1 MESLYTQVPKKLL
14 PSEYGGEAGPIKDM
28 VAVWEKKILSYSDYF
43 AEDEQYGTEERKR
56 PGKPK
61 DSEALFGIEGSFR
74 KLNVD

>member
-14 PSEYGGEAGPIKDM
+14 PSEYGGEAGPIQDM
-28 VAVWEKKILSYSDYF
+28 INYWEKKIMSYREFF
-43 AEDEQYGTEERKR
+43 AEDEQYGSDEKKR

-74 KLNVD
+74 KLDVD